1 MQKMALLV
9 CLMACSAA
17 PDTNTECS
25 ATLSCAGNFQIG
37 CNAYEA
43 IDHRMSQTRAWIIE
57 FPDGGPI
64 YTVTGN
70 QIRGRVLG
78 HCRHGRAAVAIDV
91 PATRDVDDRLGVH
104 PRPGRWYVHHA
115 PTVRRRVRSGM
126 RR

>member
-70 QIRGRVLG
+70 QMSGNVQIVGRGAG
-78 HCRHGRAAVAIDV
+78 TFT
-91 PATRDVDDRLGVH
+91 ATRAGRPAIAPSPSLGLN
-104 PRPGRWYVHHA
+104 
-115 PTVRRRVRSGM
+115 
-126 RR
+126 